1 MLKLNSGKDGP
12 GNERNM
18 YAAGDSDDDFEDDEA
33 MAMQMQEQYD
43 ANFWIE

>member
-1 MLKLNSGKDGP
+1 
-12 GNERNM
+12 M

-43 ANFWIE
+43 ANFWIEEFKRLKSLKDK